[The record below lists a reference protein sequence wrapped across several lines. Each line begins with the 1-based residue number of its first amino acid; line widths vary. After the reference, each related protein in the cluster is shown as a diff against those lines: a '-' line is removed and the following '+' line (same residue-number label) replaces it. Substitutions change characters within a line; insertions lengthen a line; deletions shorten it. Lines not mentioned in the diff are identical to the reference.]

1 MMYHPGVYSQRSYS
15 SNGGYPYADLY
26 SQSRQSEY
34 NNNMDSNNN
43 NYHQVIGF
51 QPEPYSSYKGQQQRG
66 TYEHRSLQTEGCYQ
80 PGNQQQER
88 NGYLPYYGKQYEG
101 SNNLHSQNSTQI
113 YSNGYDY
120 KSSANTVITKTSFS
134 PDNGDYKYY
143 PPCALQH
150 YETDADSNEDEEI
163 VEPRNP
169 CAYAKTYMDGSYRL
183 DAERAQ
189 QAPWE
194 TRQKSRHRKRMT
206 YSRNQ
211 ILELEKEF
219 LYSRYLTKERRKD
232 LSDTLRLT
240 ERQIKIWFQNRRTK
254 SKKERRMQLKD
265 SQPDAQL

>member
-1 MMYHPGVYSQRSYS
+1 MMYHPSVYSQRSYS

-120 KSSANTVITKTSFS
+120 KSSANTAITKTSFS

-169 CAYAKTYMDGSYRL
+169 CAYAKTYMDGSYRF
-183 DAERAQ
+183 DADRGIKHYLFGCFSI
-189 QAPWE
+189 
-194 TRQKSRHRKRMT
+194 RQS
-206 YSRNQ
+206 
-211 ILELEKEF
+211 L
-219 LYSRYLTKERRKD
+219 
-232 LSDTLRLT
+232 
-240 ERQIKIWFQNRRTK
+240 
-254 SKKERRMQLKD
+254 
-265 SQPDAQL
+265 